1 MKRLH
6 KLILCI
12 TIAALSFS
20 SCGDSDSGP
29 MGPDPMNMDV
39 SFERSELLSDMAD
52 NIIIP
57 ALENYQDAL
66 EGLQTSKDAFVSD
79 PSVGSLTALRSA
91 WLEAYLSWQS
101 VSIFDIGQA
110 EAIGLRNFTNIYPT
124 DVAAIESNISSGDYN
139 LQLPSNFDTQGFPA
153 LDYLLFG
160 IADNEE
166 GIVALLSNDSYMQYL
181 SDVVDRLDALTTEVV
196 DDWNNGFRVAF
207 IANNGSS
214 ATASTDKIVNDFI
227 FYYER
232 FLRAGK
238 IGIPAGVFSNSA
250 ISANVEAPFSR
261 IYSKQLFLAGFQA
274 TRDFFMGRSSE
285 GFDMGFG
292 LDDYLDAVATAN
304 GTGSV
309 ATAIIDQWAIAQS
322 EIDGL
327 MDDFVLQIEQD
338 NVRMLQAYDE
348 LQRAVILLKVDMLQ
362 ALNIQVDFVDADG
375 D

>member
-1 MKRLH
+1 
-6 KLILCI
+6 
-12 TIAALSFS
+12 
-20 SCGDSDSGP
+20 

-57 ALENYQDAL
+57 ALENYQGAL

-309 ATAIIDQWAIAQS
+309 ATAIIDQWTVAQS

>member
-1 MKRLH
+1 
-6 KLILCI
+6 
-12 TIAALSFS
+12 
-20 SCGDSDSGP
+20 
-29 MGPDPMNMDV
+29 
-39 SFERSELLSDMAD
+39 
-52 NIIIP
+52 
-57 ALENYQDAL
+57 
-66 EGLQTSKDAFVSD
+66 
-79 PSVGSLTALRSA
+79 
-91 WLEAYLSWQS
+91 
-101 VSIFDIGQA
+101 
-110 EAIGLRNFTNIYPT
+110 
-124 DVAAIESNISSGDYN
+124 
-139 LQLPSNFDTQGFPA
+139 
-153 LDYLLFG
+153 
-160 IADNEE
+160 
-166 GIVALLSNDSYMQYL
+166 
-181 SDVVDRLDALTTEVV
+181 V

-285 GFDMGFG
+285 GLDMGVG